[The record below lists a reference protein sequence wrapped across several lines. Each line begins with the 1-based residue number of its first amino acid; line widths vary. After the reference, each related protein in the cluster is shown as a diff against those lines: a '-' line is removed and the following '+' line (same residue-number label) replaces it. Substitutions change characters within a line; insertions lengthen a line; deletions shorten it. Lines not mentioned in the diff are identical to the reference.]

1 MAGGSSVAKVQ
12 QWAGRL
18 ERFRNSGQSVTKF
31 CEAEGVSQPSFY
43 QWKKKL
49 AFSTGRAREATPFG
63 KALLG
68 KAFQAVELKPVTR
81 STTTTT
87 TIRLPNGVEIEL
99 GNDPRVI
106 ELVLQ
111 QLLRRS
117 ADSASGWTC

>member
-1 MAGGSSVAKVQ
+1 MIRASSAAKVQ
-12 QWAGRL
+12 QWAGRF

-49 AFSTGRAREATPFG
+49 AFPTGRAREATSFG
-63 KALLG
+63 KALFG
-68 KAFQAVELKPVTR
+68 KAFQAVELQPVT
-81 STTTTT
+81 SSTT

-99 GNDPRVI
+99 GNDPRLI
-106 ELVLQ
+106 DLVLQ

-117 ADSASGWTC
+117 ADSASGWSC